1 MYVHMIGSAQ
11 SPLILPQAGWLM
23 ADDWFLMTVN
33 VNPSPV
39 YRWAAAAMEI
49 LDRTVRLEPLYDPG
63 SPHHT
68 RAGIREPNATNNRI
82 ERLKGALRE
91 RVKVQRGWKTLST
104 PLAEGRRPHY
114 SFVKPHQALAEQ
126 TPAERT
132 GVGVH
137 GEDKLLSLK
146 ASLAQ
151 GETEN

>member
-1 MYVHMIGSAQ
+1 MHTIGPAQ
-11 SPLILPQAGWLM
+11 SPLIQAQTDWLL

-33 VNPSPV
+33 VKPSHV
-39 YRWAAAAMEI
+39 YRWAAAAMET

-63 SPHHT
+63 PPHHT

-82 ERLKGALRE
+82 ERLNGALRE
-91 RVKVQRGWKTLST
+91 RVKVQRWWKTLST
-104 PLAEGRRPHY
+104 PLAEGRRPHHN
-114 SFVKPHQALAEQ
+114 FGKPHQALAGQ
-126 TPAERT
+126 TPSERA

-137 GEDKLLSLK
+137 GENKRLSLK